1 MTDGMLFREAL
12 MDPML
17 SKYSV
22 VMIDEAHERSLY
34 TDILLGILK
43 KIMKKRPELRVVIS
57 SATLDAVVFRDFFS
71 FNASGD
77 QTKDNSVIVSI
88 EGRSFPVD
96 VQFLE
101 TPCADYVSA
110 SIDTIIQIHK
120 VEPAGDIL
128 VFVTGK
134 EEVETVVSTLNDMIA
149 NSKSSTNPLK
159 SLLPISMYG
168 GLTLEEQT
176 RVFDSAP
183 AGMRKVVVS
192 TNIAEASVTIDG
204 ICFVI
209 DCGVV
214 KIKAYNPKAGME
226 SLIVVPIS
234 KAAAIQRAGRA
245 GRTRPGKC
253 FRLYTE
259 EAYLSLAENSIPEMQ
274 RFAFSLVPV
283 TTYSWYRSNLVSV
296 ILQLKAM
303 GIENVLRFDFLSPP
317 SAESMA
323 KALEL
328 LYSLKALDDYGR
340 LTMPFGLQV
349 AELPVDPPLG
359 AMLLNS
365 HGFMCSEEAL
375 SIAAVLTVQNVFV
388 SPSNQRVDAEEERRK
403 FSVEE
408 GDHITYVAE
417 RFGVSIRSCKGD
429 TIAVR
434 KAILSEAAKLQPD
447 GSYVTLREKIVCYIH
462 PTSVLFNRSPHYVV
476 FNEVLQTDRIWIRD
490 VTVID
495 DPAWLTEIVER
506 PFILTFAGVLY
517 PTFNFVFV
525 KYEGKENSVDLKLY
539 RKFLE
544 DGIVAGNETFVF
556 FTYTRRMEASR
567 SCVLVTMKCYFLLM
581 DWMNLRSL
589 SSIPKMIKYSGLL
602 FTQLSRVQKL
612 AKINIQVSPDIL
624 RNGYN
629 FTNGCGFIGLDAARE
644 LLQSVKDISYLPSV
658 FQIRGPGIKGVLL
671 VRWDEGFGSR
681 TILLHHS
688 MVKLQVQLKP
698 PEKGLPAVAPLELN
712 EIKLSVIG
720 VSKLWKPGAL
730 NNQVVALLLEVGV
743 PCDVILEKHRMY
755 VHGAENCLLDIW
767 SAFDF
772 LHVLKEDELF
782 ASIVG
787 KLAKNAAS
795 DKGELRRIWMRLKSV
810 LAGELGDEFLVIWDK
825 DIVANIKPK
834 TAFDYRSESM
844 KDLVLSAAKTFCIQ
858 PETSLEMSNVE
869 SSRKQSMI
877 NQISSLNNDNLPGQ
891 IDTLLQNVFK
901 FQFVEAEGSNFGR
914 TKLLDVLNAIFSYGI
929 DNIDTVPKRLMS
941 AIERQ
946 IVSLTSEGKL
956 TPFQNILQNCL
967 KLFENAVQHI
977 DEQLDSLTAFEVFCE
992 SCVGVTDWDD
1002 AEFCRTFK
1010 PVARTTLPLSIRLLR
1025 MMNCMNLET
1034 LSCETLPKH
1043 TIRLLQTVLPK
1054 AHVDLA
1060 CELIS
1065 KLEQTVNQLKQELI
1079 NSDLFRLCSKLQD
1092 LNLDHNDAMNLN
1104 QRLSASSE
1112 SLAYVDAK
1120 AVQLNIRRQCLEGF
1134 GFVLKTAGAAIELKQ
1149 HSLSSGFVNSL
1160 SKALQNEI
1168 GMVSSELPIYT
1179 LRQKLSSLGKL
1190 TVILSETGS
1199 GKSTCT
1205 PLFCANNL
1213 LFEGKLNTSKRII
1226 IGQPRR
1232 NATTSIAARLA
1243 KTSGYSK
1250 MGDFV
1255 GYHIGHIS
1263 ARVVETRTVIYCVT
1277 YGILL
1282 HYAELDPYFRNVQTI
1297 FLDEVHEDSPELYL
1311 LFGIVKY
1318 AQKFNENLQLVMMSA
1333 KVNTEKL
1340 MNFFGDTKII
1350 EAPGR
1355 SFPIEEYFVSSSMS
1369 TESKVYV
1376 KCAVNTVTDI
1386 HYKYPI
1392 KDTNENCDILVFLPT
1407 LADINAAI
1415 AEFNKV
1421 DESLRINVYAFP
1433 FHSQVPDASKNFILQ
1448 RRPVD
1453 EWTYDFEEDVNDDND
1468 EIEIFDESDGYVDMD
1483 IVENSSFS
1491 NDDIYQDS
1499 FPDST
1504 RRVIFCTNIAE
1515 TSLTIPKCGYVVDS
1529 GLQLN
1534 VQHFSMGMWSAN
1546 VEACSSVSALQRK
1559 GRAGRLG
1566 PGKCFRLYSKARTSQ
1581 LLIFA

>member
-1 MTDGMLFREAL
+1 MPLPAQRL
-12 MDPML
+12 
-17 SKYSV
+17 
-22 VMIDEAHERSLY
+22 RSL
-34 TDILLGILK
+34 
-43 KIMKKRPELRVVIS
+43 
-57 SATLDAVVFRDFFS
+57 A
-71 FNASGD
+71 
-77 QTKDNSVIVSI
+77 
-88 EGRSFPVD
+88 
-96 VQFLE
+96 
-101 TPCADYVSA
+101 
-110 SIDTIIQIHK
+110 
-120 VEPAGDIL
+120 
-128 VFVTGK
+128 
-134 EEVETVVSTLNDMIA
+134 
-149 NSKSSTNPLK
+149 
-159 SLLPISMYG
+159 
-168 GLTLEEQT
+168 
-176 RVFDSAP
+176 
-183 AGMRKVVVS
+183 
-192 TNIAEASVTIDG
+192 
-204 ICFVI
+204 
-209 DCGVV
+209 
-214 KIKAYNPKAGME
+214 
-226 SLIVVPIS
+226 
-234 KAAAIQRAGRA
+234 AGRA
-245 GRTRPGKC
+245 S
-253 FRLYTE
+253 Y
-259 EAYLSLAENSIPEMQ
+259 NSSGAK
-274 RFAFSLVPV
+274 RRSAHKKPV
-283 TTYSWYRSNLVSV
+283 TGDRANESVPQFSKLV
-296 ILQLKAM
+296 IF
-303 GIENVLRFDFLSPP
+303 NP
-317 SAESMA
+317 S
-323 KALEL
+323 
-328 LYSLKALDDYGR
+328 
-340 LTMPFGLQV
+340 
-349 AELPVDPPLG
+349 
-359 AMLLNS
+359 
-365 HGFMCSEEAL
+365 
-375 SIAAVLTVQNVFV
+375 
-388 SPSNQRVDAEEERRK
+388 
-403 FSVEE
+403 
-408 GDHITYVAE
+408 
-417 RFGVSIRSCKGD
+417 
-429 TIAVR
+429 
-434 KAILSEAAKLQPD
+434 
-447 GSYVTLREKIVCYIH
+447 KIKH
-462 PTSVLFNRSPHYVV
+462 PHY
-476 FNEVLQTDRIWIRD
+476 Q
-490 VTVID
+490 
-495 DPAWLTEIVER
+495 IVER

-755 VHGAENCLLDIW
+755 VHGAEHCLLDIW

-810 LAGELGDEFLVIWDK
+810 LAGELGKWPKKQSVEHAAQTNLSYRYRLFIPIRSSCRIYGVCDPTLQLKEGSCYVKLNDGKSSLVVKGTVAVVRNPCYHPGDIVLLEAVDIPALQNYQNCLMYSCHGNRPACDAASGGDLDGDEFLVIWDK

-1010 PVARTTLPLSIRLLR
+1010 PVARTTLPLSI
-1025 MMNCMNLET
+1025 
-1034 LSCETLPKH
+1034 
-1043 TIRLLQTVLPK
+1043 
-1054 AHVDLA
+1054 
-1060 CELIS
+1060 
-1065 KLEQTVNQLKQELI
+1065 
-1079 NSDLFRLCSKLQD
+1079 RLCSKLQD

-1297 FLDEVHEDSPELYL
+1297 FLEEVHEDSPELYL

-1376 KCAVNTVTDI
+1376 KCAVNTVMDI
-1386 HYKYPI
+1386 HHKYPI
-1392 KDTNENCDILVFLPT
+1392 KDTNENGDILVFLPT

-1415 AEFNKV
+1415 AEFNK
-1421 DESLRINVYAFP
+1421 
-1433 FHSQVPDASKNFILQ
+1433 
-1448 RRPVD
+1448 
-1453 EWTYDFEEDVNDDND
+1453 
-1468 EIEIFDESDGYVDMD
+1468 
-1483 IVENSSFS
+1483 
-1491 NDDIYQDS
+1491 
-1499 FPDST
+1499 
-1504 RRVIFCTNIAE
+1504 
-1515 TSLTIPKCGYVVDS
+1515 
-1529 GLQLN
+1529 
-1534 VQHFSMGMWSAN
+1534 
-1546 VEACSSVSALQRK
+1546 
-1559 GRAGRLG
+1559 
-1566 PGKCFRLYSKARTSQ
+1566 
-1581 LLIFA
+1581 